1 MGYRKMAFF
10 VEGYTEQQFVKRL
23 LNGIFDSKSLSIDIK
38 DIKGGNSTAIS
49 YTTIETSITTEE
61 TKYYVL
67 IYNCNGDGAIR
78 SYIEENREGLIREG
92 YEKVIGLRDIY
103 PDFNRSEINDLLMGL
118 NYKLPQKDLPI
129 KFVLSIM
136 EVEGWFLA
144 DENHYSIIDSKLSIQ
159 NILKQFNFD
168 PSIFDTQLIDEPAI
182 ILASIYK
189 LVGKNYKKTAKSID
203 RTINALDIANLYF
216 NVQNRNS
223 SLKELISEFE
233 TVFV

>member
-1 MGYRKMAFF
+1 
-10 VEGYTEQQFVKRL
+10 V
-23 LNGIFDSKSLSIDIK
+23 
-38 DIKGGNSTAIS
+38 
-49 YTTIETSITTEE
+49 